1 MYIFPDFANLTATA
15 SLPIRDVLPEIDA
28 VLARQRNLVVSAP
41 PGSGKTSLVPLSLL
55 NASWRDGKIWLIA
68 PRRVAVHGAAQ
79 RMAALCDEA
88 VGGKIGFTTRLE
100 RVISPQTEIEVM
112 TEGVFLRRVL
122 TNPFLEGV
130 STVIFDEVHER
141 SLELDTSLALAL
153 SAQRNLRE
161 TLRIIAMS
169 ATLESD
175 AFSQLM
181 RAAQITCEGREFP
194 LTLQYVARDIQ
205 SLGDLPKAASLQV
218 RRAMSE
224 TPHGNLLVFLP
235 GMREIRATQ
244 ALLENV
250 DARVLALHG
259 DLPIEMQDL
268 IFSPTEKRQIVLAT
282 SIAET
287 SLTLPDTRVVID
299 GGFRRAPHFNAA
311 TGLTRLE
318 TVRISRA
325 AAQQRAGRAGR
336 EGPGTAVRLWT
347 EAMHRGLTAFDPP
360 EILKADLSP
369 LVMHVAV
376 WRDVTGL
383 DDARAF
389 LLQALPQGGVDA
401 ATRLLEALGAMEAS
415 GLTDFGRSMA
425 RYGAHPRLA
434 AMLASAE
441 TPAARATASD
451 LCALLEEKDPLR
463 RPPEEGGRK
472 MEVASSDVVW
482 RLDALH
488 GGPTQGG
495 DLHILRRIRNV
506 AARYRAASHVSART
520 EIDLNCVGPFLAAAF
535 PDRLAMDMDGTGRY
549 RLAGGGS
556 AQLPATD
563 PMARHKF
570 LVVPRLHQMRAAR
583 IALAAAIA
591 IENLPPAIAGT
602 MKVTRETALDPTTG
616 RVISREKRR
625 LGRLLLSE
633 RDVDVSDADLTALL
647 LEDVRHHLRSALN
660 WTDACD
666 QFQARVMLGRQLRS
680 DLPQVDDA
688 HLSETL
694 EDWLAPW
701 ISDCRSRT
709 HLAALDLISILKSRL
724 NWAQQNWLDAN
735 LPQCLHLPRGM
746 VKINYAAPNPTISAR
761 AQLFY
766 GCAETPHIAA
776 GAIKLQFALLSP
788 AGRVQAITSDLA
800 RFWKTGWA
808 DMRRD
813 MRGRYPKHDWP
824 EDPADTKLQTVT
836 RRNNK

>member
-15 SLPIRDVLPEIDA
+15 SLPIRDVLPEINA
-28 VLARQRNLVVSAP
+28 VLVRQLNLVVSAP

-55 NASWRDGKIWLIA
+55 NASWREGKIWLIA
-68 PRRVAVHGAAQ
+68 PRRVAVRGAAQ
-79 RMAALCDEA
+79 RMAALCGEA

-112 TEGVFLRRVL
+112 TEGLFLRRVL
-122 TNPFLEGV
+122 TDPFLEGV

-141 SLELDTSLALAL
+141 SLELDTGLALAL

-181 RAAQITCEGREFP
+181 QAAQITCGRREFP
-194 LTLQYVARDIQ
+194 LTLQHVARDIQ
-205 SLGDLPKAASLQV
+205 SPGDLPKAASLQV
-218 RRAMSE
+218 RRALSE
-224 TPHGNLLVFLP
+224 SPGGNILVFLP
-235 GMREIRATQ
+235 GMREIRETQ
-244 ALLENV
+244 SLLENI

-259 DLPIEMQDL
+259 DLPIETQDL
-268 IFSPTEKRQIVLAT
+268 IFTPTEKRQVVLAT

-299 GGFRRAPHFNAA
+299 GGFRRAPRFDAA

-360 EILKADLSP
+360 EILTADLSP
-369 LVMHVAV
+369 LMMHVV
-376 WRDVTGL
+376 LWRDVTGL
-383 DDARAF
+383 DDATAF
-389 LLQALPQGGVDA
+389 LLQALPQGGVEA

-451 LCALLEEKDPLR
+451 LGALLEERDPLR
-463 RPPEEGGRK
+463 RPSAEGGRK
-472 MEVASSDVVW
+472 LEVASSDVAW

-495 DLHILRRIRNV
+495 DRHILRRIRNV
-506 AARYRAASHVSART
+506 AARYRAAARVSTRT
-520 EIDLNCVGPFLAAAF
+520 EIDLDYVGPLLAAGF

-556 AQLPATD
+556 AHLPATD
-563 PMARHKF
+563 PLAKHKF
-570 LVVPRLHQMRAAR
+570 LVVPRLQQMRAAR
-583 IALAAAIA
+583 IALAAPIA
-591 IENLPPAIAGT
+591 IENLPSAIAGT
-602 MKVTRETALDPTTG
+602 IKVTRETALDPVTG

-633 RDVDVSDADLTALL
+633 RDVDVSGADLAALL
-647 LEDVRHHLRSALN
+647 LDDVRHHMRSALN

-666 QFQARVMLGRQLRS
+666 QFQARVRLGRQLRS
-680 DLPQVDDA
+680 DLPRMDDA

-694 EDWLAPW
+694 EDWLSPW
-701 ISDCRSRT
+701 ITDCRSRT
-709 HLAALDLISILKSRL
+709 HLAALDLINILKTRL
-724 NWAQQNWLDAN
+724 SWEQQNWLDAN
-735 LPQCLHLPRGM
+735 LPQRLRLPRGM
-746 VKINYAAPNPTISAR
+746 VEIDYTAPNPTISAR
-761 AQLFY
+761 ASLFY
-766 GCAETPHIAA
+766 GCAETPRIAA
-776 GAIKLQFALLSP
+776 GSIKLQFALLSP
-788 AGRVQAITSDLA
+788 AGRVQAITADLA

-808 DMRRD
+808 EMRRD

-824 EDPADTKLQTVT
+824 EDPSDPALKTVT